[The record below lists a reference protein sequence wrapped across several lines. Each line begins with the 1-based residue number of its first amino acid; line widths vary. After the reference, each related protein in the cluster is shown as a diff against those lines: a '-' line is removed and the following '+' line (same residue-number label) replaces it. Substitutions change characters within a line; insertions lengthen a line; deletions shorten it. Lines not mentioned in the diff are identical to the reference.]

1 MRVIHC
7 WPQLS
12 RLTLPAGV
20 RVSSAIVRVEPPILQ
35 TQDGDRQLLAASLCK
50 LSQDEAEKIM
60 VI

>member
-1 MRVIHC
+1 M
-7 WPQLS
+7 
-12 RLTLPAGV
+12 
-20 RVSSAIVRVEPPILQ
+20 SSAIVRVEPPILQ